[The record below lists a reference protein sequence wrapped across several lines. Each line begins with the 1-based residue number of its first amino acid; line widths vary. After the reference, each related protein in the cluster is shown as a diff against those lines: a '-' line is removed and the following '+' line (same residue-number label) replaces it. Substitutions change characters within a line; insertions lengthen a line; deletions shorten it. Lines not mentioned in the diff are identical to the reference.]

1 MNNTVTQ
8 QQIDEIIANGKVVVM
23 KLGEKTTLV
32 KFTSKEGFEIIGTSA
47 CVSAENYNEEIGK
60 GICLERIKNKLWAF
74 EGYCLQKELYN
85 ASCLTAKERA
95 EIELK
100 QLTYRT
106 DKLNAFVNK
115 CNNLLENGEP
125 IPVSGEQFALLGLQL
140 GAMSGYKSL
149 LKTRLE
155 KWED

>member
-8 QQIDEIIANGKVVVM
+8 QQIDEIIANGKVEVM
-23 KLGEKTTLV
+23 TLGEKTTLV
-32 KFTSKEGFEIIGTSA
+32 KFTSKEGFEIIETSS
-47 CVSAENYNEEIGK
+47 CVSPENYNEEIGK
-60 GICLERIKNKLWAF
+60 DICIERIKNKLWAF

-100 QLTYRT
+100 QLSYRT
-106 DKLNAFVNK
+106 GKLTAFIIK
-115 CNNLLENGEP
+115 CNKLLENGEP